1 MDALEYRIKAALN
14 SVIKRTFP
22 KEKIAPLEIEFMNQ
36 ETKSIHGTYNAKE
49 NKTRIGNLS
58 RPPAHVLITS
68 LHEAAHHCEYQMTGQ
83 TGHQRSFYMIYNQLM
98 TTAIEMGMFTYKTAT
113 EVTDSASI
121 RQLKRYCGPITIK
134 MNPEKKYKKG
144 KCLIYVFDGY
154 SQRKI
159 LSERGYHF
167 NSRAKAW
174 EKELLKEDELGEKE
188 YLKNLSDSITV
199 WTTEDMLDLTI
210 YAIITVTGKTYECK
224 DILSSL
230 NFTYRDKIPGMN
242 VNGWY
247 KKVQSVQLPDYANA
261 IRILGN
267 VPGVK
272 VDVKY

>member
-49 NKTRIGNLS
+49 NKARIGNLS

-134 MNPEKKYKKG
+134 MNPEKNTK
-144 KCLIYVFDGY
+144 
-154 SQRKI
+154 RK
-159 LSERGYHF
+159 
-167 NSRAKAW
+167 
-174 EKELLKEDELGEKE
+174 
-188 YLKNLSDSITV
+188 
-199 WTTEDMLDLTI
+199 MLNI
-210 YAIITVTGKTYECK
+210 CI
-224 DILSSL
+224 
-230 NFTYRDKIPGMN
+230 
-242 VNGWY
+242 
-247 KKVQSVQLPDYANA
+247 
-261 IRILGN
+261 
-267 VPGVK
+267 
-272 VDVKY
+272 

>member
-1 MDALEYRIKAALN
+1 
-14 SVIKRTFP
+14 
-22 KEKIAPLEIEFMNQ
+22 MNQ

-49 NKTRIGNLS
+49 NKARIGNLS

-174 EKELLKEDELGEKE
+174 EKELLKEDESGEKE

>member
-36 ETKSIHGTYNAKE
+36 GTKSIHGTYNAKE
-49 NKTRIGNLS
+49 NKARIGNLS

>member
-22 KEKIAPLEIEFMNQ
+22 KEKIEPLEIEFMNQ
-36 ETKSIHGTYNAKE
+36 ETKSIHGTYNVKE
-49 NKTRIGNLS
+49 KKARIGNLS
-58 RPPAHVLITS
+58 RPPAHVLITT

-98 TTAIEMGMFTYKTAT
+98 TTAIEMGLFTYETAT
-113 EVTDSASI
+113 EVTDSTSI
-121 RQLKRYCGPITIK
+121 RQLKRYCGPITMK
-134 MNPEKKYKKG
+134 PNPDKKYKKG

-154 SQRKI
+154 SQRKT
-159 LSERGYHF
+159 LAERGYHF

-174 EKELLKEDELGEKE
+174 EKELLKEKEQSEKQ
-188 YLKNLSDSITV
+188 YLKTLSDSITV

-230 NFTYRDKIPGMN
+230 NFTYRDKLPGMA

-247 KKVQSVQLPDYANA
+247 KKIQSVQLPDYANA

>member
-1 MDALEYRIKAALN
+1 M
-14 SVIKRTFP
+14 IKRTFP

-49 NKTRIGNLS
+49 NKARIGNLS

>member
-49 NKTRIGNLS
+49 NKARIGNLS

-68 LHEAAHHCEYQMTGQ
+68 LYEAAHHCEYQMTGQ

-174 EKELLKEDELGEKE
+174 EKELLKEDESGEKE

-210 YAIITVTGKTYECK
+210 YAIITVTGKMYECK

>member
-49 NKTRIGNLS
+49 NKARIGNLS

-144 KCLIYVFDGY
+144 KCLIYVFDRY

>member
-49 NKTRIGNLS
+49 NKARIGNLS

-174 EKELLKEDELGEKE
+174 EKELLKEDESGEKE

-199 WTTEDMLDLTI
+199 WTREDMLDLTI

>member
-49 NKTRIGNLS
+49 NKARIGNLS

-134 MNPEKKYKKG
+134 MNPEKKHKKG

>member
-49 NKTRIGNLS
+49 NKARIGNLS

-121 RQLKRYCGPITIK
+121 RQLKRYYGPITIK

-174 EKELLKEDELGEKE
+174 EKELLKEDESDEKE

>member
-49 NKTRIGNLS
+49 NKARIGNLS

-242 VNGWY
+242 VNGWD

>member
-49 NKTRIGNLS
+49 NKARIGNLS

-174 EKELLKEDELGEKE
+174 EKELLKEDESDEKE

-224 DILSSL
+224 DILFSL

>member
-36 ETKSIHGTYNAKE
+36 ETKSIHRTYNAKE
-49 NKTRIGNLS
+49 NKARIGNLS

>member
-49 NKTRIGNLS
+49 NKARIGNLS

-159 LSERGYHF
+159 LSGRGYHF

-174 EKELLKEDELGEKE
+174 EKELLKEDESDEKE

>member
-49 NKTRIGNLS
+49 NKARIGNLS

-134 MNPEKKYKKG
+134 MNPKKKYKKG

>member
-49 NKTRIGNLS
+49 NKARIGNLS

-174 EKELLKEDELGEKE
+174 EKELLKEDESDEKE

>member
-49 NKTRIGNLS
+49 NKARIGNLS

-134 MNPEKKYKKG
+134 MNLEKKYKKG

>member
-49 NKTRIGNLS
+49 NKARIGNLS

-154 SQRKI
+154 SQQKI